1 MFGTYG
7 STVIISTKHAI
18 SHLVEI
24 ELVERIGELYNCVGD
39 DTNLANVI
47 CYKLLLIPQVFFL
60 SVDYVLYSN
69 GILTIVEFHKTLHYF
84 QVLQKIRTKITKFWQ
99 CKDGFQTIGF

>member
-1 MFGTYG
+1 MEVAFKFCFTKISGKRNSVKWHVIYKILKDVTTSKKILAQCMFGTYG

-47 CYKLLLIPQVFFL
+47 CYKLLLIPLVFFL
-60 SVDYVLYSN
+60 RTLY
-69 GILTIVEFHKTLHYF
+69 
-84 QVLQKIRTKITKFWQ
+84 
-99 CKDGFQTIGF
+99 